1 MVLSGVECLLLD
13 ESKVD
18 EADKNVKL
26 RSVNNEIITVV
37 PVTTEHIAITKKR
50 LTGTVGTSVSS
61 G

>member
-50 LTGTVGTSVSS
+50 LTATVGTSVSS